1 MRKDSPLQ
9 QQAFTLLELLA
20 VTAILA
26 ILIALLVPA
35 VQGFL
40 NRSAGASCAG
50 TMRALGAL
58 LQVARA
64 ENNGYFPTG
73 IPGKNL
79 IPLASLSGDSNPH
92 AGVNLTKVL
101 REGGYLGKNETPL
114 CPAMRLSAKGI
125 ASLANGETA
134 KARLNKTGT
143 YGMNLLLFQV
153 KPEALSG
160 GPWWWGINPY
170 PGDSKML
177 FLAELYAG
185 IGGWEG
191 LTWSDS
197 QWNYALDGA
206 DFGTAINV
214 KGRHHGNHRL
224 NFMFLD
230 GHIEPIAPKVKPD
243 GTYDWTGSFD
253 SWGRDGKFI
262 GARKLWEP

>member
-1 MRKDSPLQ
+1 MRKNPPFP
-9 QQAFTLLELLA
+9 QAFTLLELLA
-20 VTAILA
+20 VTTILA

-35 VQGFL
+35 VQGLL
-40 NRSAGASCAG
+40 NRSAGANCAA

-73 IPGKNL
+73 IPGKDL
-79 IPLASLSGDSNPH
+79 IPLASVSGNSNPQ

-101 REGGYLGKNETPL
+101 REGGYLGKDETPL

-134 KARLNKTGT
+134 KSRLNKTGS

-160 GPWWWGINPY
+160 APWWWGSNPY

-177 FLAELYAG
+177 FLAELYGG

-191 LTWSDS
+191 LTWSAS
-197 QWNYALDGA
+197 QWDNALDGV

-224 NFMFLD
+224 NFLFLD
-230 GHIEPIAPKVKPD
+230 GHIEQIAPKVKPD
-243 GTYDWTGSFD
+243 GGYDWTDSFD
-253 SWGRDGKFI
+253 SWGRYGKHV
-262 GARKLWEP
+262 GARMLWGP